1 MGVIGGKCA
10 GRNCDSPLDRAGH
23 HATTCPKGGDLYRR
37 HNGLR
42 DLIGRLLSEG
52 GAAWAKEQGPST
64 DRTRPADILV
74 PVWEQGSAVA
84 LNVTVVS
91 PLNLDVVRQAGL
103 TSGLEV
109 GAPAAAA
116 AALKHTAGDAACREL
131 QWNLRALV
139 ANEYGGW
146 GSEAEK
152 FFKVHNRCQEC
163 PLCEARS
170 PDCPLH
176 WTGAAEAGG
185 VRGRWYWTGS
195 VYSNQSPP
203 AAREAMGAVR
213 VNACATEL
221 DHAERELAE
230 MFVGGEVAA
239 PEPSTHQ
246 HLHSRKLDE
255 KAL

>member
-1 MGVIGGKCA
+1 VGVIGGKCA
-10 GRNCDSPLDRAGH
+10 GRNCDSPLDCAGH
-23 HATTCPKGGDLYRR
+23 HATTCPKGGDLYRW

-42 DLIGRLLSEG
+42 DLIGRLLSDG

-84 LNVTVVS
+84 LDVTVVS

-116 AALKHTAGDAACREL
+116 AALKHAAGDAACREL

-146 GSEAEK
+146 GAEAEK
-152 FFKVHNRCQEC
+152 FFRVLAERTGRRSGVTTSVARHALYAKLGVLIARC
-163 PLCEARS
+163 
-170 PDCPLH
+170 
-176 WTGAAEAGG
+176 TGRVLLRRAACGGAGIG
-185 VRGRWYWTGS
+185 L
-195 VYSNQSPP
+195 
-203 AAREAMGAVR
+203 A
-213 VNACATEL
+213 ACA
-221 DHAERELAE
+221 LA
-230 MFVGGEVAA
+230 VG
-239 PEPSTHQ
+239 
-246 HLHSRKLDE
+246 D
-255 KAL
+255 